1 MGINAHISASLQSIR
16 KSSPGHTLCYSIGS
30 DSVNHAVGLPVAVPF
45 TIFDHTVSRIL
56 SCKKYKCS
64 HNSPIFHAYIGN
76 SCFYIIFYRG
86 NFRVAV
92 LPLVWITVVFHK
104 FPGNFI

>member
-1 MGINAHISASLQSIR
+1 MDHTAFPETKFLQSALHGLVILMGINAHISASLQSIR

-30 DSVNHAVGLPVAVPF
+30 DSVNHAVGLPVAVLF

-76 SCFYIIFYRG
+76 SCFYIIFYR
-86 NFRVAV
+86 
-92 LPLVWITVVFHK
+92 
-104 FPGNFI
+104 